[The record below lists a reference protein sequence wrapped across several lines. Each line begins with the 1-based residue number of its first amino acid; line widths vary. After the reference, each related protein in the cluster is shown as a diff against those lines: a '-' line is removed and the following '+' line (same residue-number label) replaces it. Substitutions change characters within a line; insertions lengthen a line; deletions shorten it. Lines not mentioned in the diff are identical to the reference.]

1 MSTRPTIGY
10 RLTTGKDGRPVRT
23 RVNSYVVVMT
33 EIGGDRVLAIRY
45 DEYLNKE
52 EVMKYV
58 WEQLPGWKIKTVLKL
73 FDDDFQEG
81 TS

>member
-23 RVNSYVVVMT
+23 RVNSYVVLLT
-33 EIGGDRVLAIRY
+33 EIGGDSVAAIRY
-45 DEYLNKE
+45 DNYTNKHE
-52 EVMKYV
+52 LMKYV
-58 WEQLPGWKIKTVLKL
+58 WEQLPDWKIKTVLKL
-73 FDDDFQEG
+73 YDDDFQEG